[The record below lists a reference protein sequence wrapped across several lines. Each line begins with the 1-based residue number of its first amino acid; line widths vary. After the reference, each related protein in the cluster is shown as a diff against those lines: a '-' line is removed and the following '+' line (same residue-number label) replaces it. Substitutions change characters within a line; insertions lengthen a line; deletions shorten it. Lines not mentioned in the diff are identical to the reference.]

1 MKVFEYRIVP
11 SPKRSTVS
19 ELTDVL
25 NDLGAQGWELVVLDY
40 GCWILKRER
49 QSAISELA
57 RLREGAAR

>member
-1 MKVFEYRIVP
+1 MKMFEYRIVP

-19 ELTDVL
+19 ELTDAL

-49 QSAISELA
+49 QSEVSKLGGA
-57 RLREGAAR
+57 R